1 MNYNITI
8 DDRKYLWV
16 TYLKLQ
22 VPSGAAQYLEDFQG
36 FVPRLQSRNS
46 ASTLPDWLSR
56 LQVVS
61 SLSPHL
67 SAQESQPLTQYSW
80 NPLWPQDL
88 PWNLLSPQDLL
99 LPPTPQPHQPP
110 RPPQTAGW
118 SGHSSESVAVFKIFS
133 FRLKNNLKLCTAYRP
148 TKCRGPGQT
157 KHERNTQKSWPE
169 GKGHSTS
176 FFKIRQIHSDLS
188 LHRILILDRL
198 KTFDHQLVCP
208 NTLGVH
214 KPSVAFLFVVFMKKK
229 HQRMFPC

>member
-22 VPSGAAQYLEDFQG
+22 VPIGAAQYSEDFQG

-67 SAQESQPLTQYSW
+67 SEESQPLTQYSW

-88 PWNLLSPQDLL
+88 P
-99 LPPTPQPHQPP
+99 LPPTPLLHQPP

-118 SGHSSESVAVFKIFS
+118 SGHSSESVAVIKQLETVHNRQTNKVEGAKQNTKE
-133 FRLKNNLKLCTAYRP
+133 RLKKVGPRVKVILLHFSKFVRFTVILRFIGYRSLIVSKHLIINLSVQILLVYTSRKLLSFLSSSQKKTSLLVFLLMSLYGRGTR
-148 TKCRGPGQT
+148 TK
-157 KHERNTQKSWPE
+157 K
-169 GKGHSTS
+169 
-176 FFKIRQIHSDLS
+176 
-188 LHRILILDRL
+188 
-198 KTFDHQLVCP
+198 
-208 NTLGVH
+208 
-214 KPSVAFLFVVFMKKK
+214 
-229 HQRMFPC
+229 